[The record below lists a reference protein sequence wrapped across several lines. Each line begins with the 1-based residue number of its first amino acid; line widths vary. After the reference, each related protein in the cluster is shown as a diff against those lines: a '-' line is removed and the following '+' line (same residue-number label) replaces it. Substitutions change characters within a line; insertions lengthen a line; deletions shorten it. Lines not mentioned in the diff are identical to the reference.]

1 VTGDEKSRTLRDAS
15 STTWEIEAIVAPA
28 SWATALVSD
37 DWSGL
42 EQEPAD
48 AEACRAWLSAQHA
61 DGWRVIDVAR
71 DAEGNP
77 EEPWF
82 SWSAGLHGSP
92 WRGAELLTYVR
103 ERRVSSDG
111 REGED

>member
-1 VTGDEKSRTLRDAS
+1 VRDAS
-15 STTWEIEAIVAPA
+15 GTTWAIETNVAPA
-28 SWATALVSD
+28 SWATALVND

-42 EQEPAD
+42 EVEPAD
-48 AEACRAWLSAQHA
+48 ADACRGWLAEQHD

-71 DAEGNP
+71 DANGNP

-82 SWSAGLHGSP
+82 SWSADLHGSP
-92 WRGAELLTYVR
+92 WRGAELLIYVR